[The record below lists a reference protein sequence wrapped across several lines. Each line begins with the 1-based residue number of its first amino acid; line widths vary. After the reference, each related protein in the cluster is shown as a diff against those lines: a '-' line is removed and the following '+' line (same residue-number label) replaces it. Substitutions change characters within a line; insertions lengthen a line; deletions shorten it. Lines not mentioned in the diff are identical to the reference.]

1 MNEEKR
7 AHQEAAYSPVAQ
19 LYSTMAQEAAGLY
32 KQMIT
37 ISTAFLGGS
46 LAFFDKFFTR
56 GRASSSIWLLLF
68 AWVALIYPV
77 FVLSW
82 VRWQNVESHRH
93 MLEYLKNE
101 RSNGEY
107 EKAAD
112 IAAKSRKLTM
122 SAIISL
128 AIALALLA
136 IFVFVN
142 VYYKIQNIGG

>member
-7 AHQEAAYSPVAQ
+7 THQETAFSPVAQ
-19 LYSTMAQEAAGLY
+19 LYATMAQEAAGLY

-46 LAFFDKFFTR
+46 LAFFDKFFTT
-56 GRASSSIWLLLF
+56 GKASCSIWLLF
-68 AWVALIYPV
+68 SAWVALIYPV
-77 FVLSW
+77 FILSW

-101 RSNGEY
+101 SSDGNY
-107 EKAAD
+107 KKAAE
-112 IAAKSRKLTM
+112 IAAKGRKWTK

-128 AIALALLA
+128 ALALALLA
-136 IFVFVN
+136 IFALVN
-142 VYYKIQNIGG
+142 VYHKI